1 MFLIKSLFYLSCLF
15 GLTLLAYGPIDEQ
28 LDILHSECLNLRTHP
43 FITLFIIVHSLD
55 IYKFTVSSVFK
66 AIRVLFIIFP
76 YSVYACLSVYMYI
89 GNYECNLTSSIKWI
103 FVLIYLVNIQ
113 EVPL

>member
-1 MFLIKSLFYLSCLF
+1 MNMFLIKSLFYLSCLF

-76 YSVYACLSVYMYI
+76 HMHICVCLSQSVYVYRQ
-89 GNYECNLTSSIKWI
+89 L
-103 FVLIYLVNIQ
+103 
-113 EVPL
+113 